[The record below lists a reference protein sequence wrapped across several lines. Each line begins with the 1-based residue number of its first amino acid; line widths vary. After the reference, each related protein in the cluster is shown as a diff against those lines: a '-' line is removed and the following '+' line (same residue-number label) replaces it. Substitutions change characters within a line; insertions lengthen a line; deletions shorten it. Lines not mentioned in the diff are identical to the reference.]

1 VFWASGL
8 ILDAAGDRG
17 FSGLRNLKHDSED
30 YPPFG
35 SKRPR
40 SFQGSRARMAFSP
53 TMATAILID
62 GDFFL
67 RCNHAIYYIDVTVR
81 EATSAKSSNPFWI
94 FQRPNT
100 TYDS

>member
-1 VFWASGL
+1 MVPNIIGPSAVSA
-8 ILDAAGDRG
+8 LDHFRVAEPEWL
-17 FSGLRNLKHDSED
+17 FSL
-30 YPPFG
+30 
-35 SKRPR
+35 
-40 SFQGSRARMAFSP
+40 

-81 EATSAKSSNPFWI
+81 EETSAKSSNPFWI